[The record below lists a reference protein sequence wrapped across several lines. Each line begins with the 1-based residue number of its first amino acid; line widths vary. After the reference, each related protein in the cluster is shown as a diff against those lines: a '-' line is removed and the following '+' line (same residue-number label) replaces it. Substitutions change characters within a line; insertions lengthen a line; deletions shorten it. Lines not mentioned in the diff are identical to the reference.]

1 MSGSN
6 TEFLVNKNDFFTT
19 TFLDSERPIAK
30 KNEVLLKIE
39 KYAFTSNNIT
49 YAIMGNT
56 LNYWNFFPTKESN
69 GIIPVWGFANVVSS
83 NHKNILVG
91 DRYYGY
97 FPMSNYLKVIPKNIK
112 FFGFIDGSKHRKD
125 LPAVYNLYTKVS
137 KKFDQILE
145 YHPTIKPLFLTS
157 FLNYYYLRDENFFDS
172 DQIILTSASSKTA
185 LSLAFLLK
193 KNKVL
198 DQKKSYWDYI

>member
-1 MSGSN
+1 MSRSN
-6 TEFLVNKNDFFTT
+6 SEFLVNKNDFFTT

-49 YAIMGNT
+49 YAIMGKT

-69 GIIPVWGFANVVSS
+69 GIIPVWGFAYVVSS

-112 FFGFIDGSKHRKD
+112 FFGGVDFNI
-125 LPAVYNLYTKVS
+125 Y
-137 KKFDQILE
+137 KKLMN
-145 YHPTIKPLFLTS
+145 PW
-157 FLNYYYLRDENFFDS
+157 
-172 DQIILTSASSKTA
+172 
-185 LSLAFLLK
+185 
-193 KNKVL
+193 NKVPNMSL
-198 DQKKSYWDYI
+198 IHI

>member
-49 YAIMGNT
+49 YAVMGNT
-56 LNYWNFFPTKESN
+56 LYYWNFFPSKESN

-97 FPMSNYLKVIPKNIK
+97 FPMSNYLKVIPKNINAMVRCIATDH
-112 FFGFIDGSKHRKD
+112 GLLASITVN
-125 LPAVYNLYTKVS
+125 PPN
-137 KKFDQILE
+137 ILCNNNITNSNKE
-145 YHPTIKPLFLTS
+145 AFHNFL
-157 FLNYYYLRDENFFDS
+157 
-172 DQIILTSASSKTA
+172 
-185 LSLAFLLK
+185 
-193 KNKVL
+193 
-198 DQKKSYWDYI
+198 